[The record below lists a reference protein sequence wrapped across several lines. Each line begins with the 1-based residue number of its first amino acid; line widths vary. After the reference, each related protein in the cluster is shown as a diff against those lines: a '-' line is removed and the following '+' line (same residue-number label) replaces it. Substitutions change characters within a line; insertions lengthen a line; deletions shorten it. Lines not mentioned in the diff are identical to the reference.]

1 MKESDVFH
9 LIGSLANGQVYMD
22 IVPLNDAG
30 KPAVVPPWITFTFVS
45 QSYGDTFCSPAEETT
60 FVQVD
65 VYSRSV
71 EESRNSGS
79 RLSSLLHR
87 CSLPACL
94 KRAATNLIQNCGGQ
108 RWNFGSAVSKNP
120 S

>member
-71 EESRNSGS
+71 EESRELREQVVIALTPLQFTRMSKTGGYEPDTKL
-79 RLSSLLHR
+79 R
-87 CSLPACL
+87 
-94 KRAATNLIQNCGGQ
+94 RATLEISVQQ
-108 RWNFGSAVSKNP
+108 
-120 S
+120 